1 MIPDT
6 THDAWFGNSFKSNI
20 ITRQPLTFQQLFH
33 LCIDPKRSAISVQNY
48 KSLSDDQQKLVKNNR
63 NIMPASYNSG
73 TNKTTRKTEN
83 IRWIEFIIIDIDNS
97 DDAFRAKD
105 PLLLESVF
113 EDREINYI
121 LYSTF
126 RSTPTSPR
134 YRLIVPA
141 HRLPKEEY
149 RAAVATICYW
159 LQIVPNS
166 ESMNMNQLHYL
177 PHMPQDGEYEV
188 VSYIEGRSYLHT
200 DFDPGATPLLEARGQ
215 IGRQRGST
223 NGNLSTTDE
232 DGKQGSIQ
240 GQSQI
245 DFENWEPPVSVEQHQ
260 YIEALNHIDP
270 RKPYPEWR
278 KVACAIKHYFQGSE
292 DSLDRGLEEFD
303 RWSAIGDCELYKGFE
318 DCKKLW
324 DGIDPNKKG
333 GVTSKHVLQL
343 ARDESGWSSVTPLV
357 EGDSAETVELDLV
370 IKPIYP
376 EYINE
381 MVKDWA
387 LLKRDNLYIDLTD
400 PYSAPVKRTIFNNM
414 HMSRS
419 FSYADV
425 NKKGKLNKMSPTP
438 KVKPD
443 MWLSLREGK
452 MYESTMYGPGKP
464 KTFIYDGAEYVN
476 IWKRPVYKVYRDE
489 HTYTILDDHFR
500 WLINDPIKRQT
511 YLTIL
516 QHLVKNPG
524 SRLGFC
530 TVLQGGQGIG
540 KSFVARFM
548 EVLLGTENVQQLSTR
563 SLSDNLTEWAGRSEA
578 SFIEEI
584 YMPGKKRYEVIEGFK
599 PYISNASIS
608 IRESYKGTKTVINPT
623 SYLAFT
629 NHKDAIPVDSMHDR
643 RYYII
648 FSSVQKKEQVIEQN
662 DRYGGGSAYFDKLWP
677 LLDDPGACAHWL
689 LSQTPLVGFKPNVTP
704 QITDDMHYMHRMTL
718 TPVEEAV
725 IGILKD
731 KGKGIYTH
739 VLSSK
744 VILDLLELE
753 GFPMSQART
762 PVSKILQKNWI
773 KIDPKD
779 RPMVNG
785 EKHTIWHDGTI
796 GSNHDAIGLWKKYF
810 TGVEV
815 EGESNVIPFNPDRED

>member
-1 MIPDT
+1 MIHDT
-6 THDAWFGNSFKSNI
+6 VHDAWFGNSFKSNI
-20 ITRQPLTFQQLFH
+20 ITRTPLTFQQLFH
-33 LCIDPKRSAISVQNY
+33 LCIDPKRSAISVQTY
-48 KSLSDDQQKLVKNNR
+48 KNLSDDQQKLVKNNR
-63 NIMPASYNSG
+63 NIMPASYKSG

-97 DDAFRAKD
+97 DDAFRVKD

-113 EDREINYI
+113 EDRDINYLI
-121 LYSTF
+121 YSTF

-134 YRLIVPA
+134 FRLIVPA

-188 VSYIEGRSYLHT
+188 VSYIEGRSYLPT
-200 DFDPGATPLLEARGQ
+200 DFDPGATPLLEARGHGK
-215 IGRQRGST
+215 GRDGH
-223 NGNLSTTDE
+223 GNLSPQGE
-232 DGKQGSIQ
+232 DHDGEHDKDSVT
-240 GQSQI
+240 
-245 DFENWEPPVSVEQHQ
+245 DFENWEPPVSVEEHQ

-278 KVACAIKHYFQGSE
+278 KVACAIKHYFQS
-292 DSLDRGLEEFD
+292 DPDRGLEEFD
-303 RWSAIGDCELYKGFE
+303 RWSAMGDCELYKGFE

-324 DGIDPNKKG
+324 DNIDPNKKG

-357 EGDSAETVELDLV
+357 KVNGGDKQDEVDAELDLLT
-370 IKPIYP
+370 KPVYP
-376 EYINE
+376 DYIE
-381 MVKDWA
+381 KMLEKWA
-387 LLKRDNLYIDLTD
+387 LLKRDNLYIDLSN
-400 PYSAPVKRTIFNNM
+400 PYSAPIRRTIFNTI

-419 FSYADV
+419 FSQADITKNGTV
-425 NKKGKLNKMSPTP
+425 SKMSPYP
-438 KVKPD
+438 KIKPD
-443 MWLSLREGK
+443 MWFSLYEGK
-452 MYESTMYGPGKP
+452 LYESTMYGPGKK
-464 KTFIYDGAEYVN
+464 KTFMHDGAEYVN
-476 IWKRPVYKVYRDE
+476 TWKRPQYKPYRDE

-500 WLINDPIKRQT
+500 WLIRDDLKRQT

-524 SRLGFC
+524 SRLSFC

-540 KSFVARFM
+540 KSFIAKFM

-629 NHKDAIPVDSMHDR
+629 NHRDAIPVDSMHDR
-643 RYYII
+643 RYYVI
-648 FSSVQKKEQVIEQN
+648 FSSVQRKVQVTEQN
-662 DRYGGGSAYFDKLWP
+662 ERYGGCNAFFNKLWP
-677 LLDDPGACAHWL
+677 LLNDPGACAHWL
-689 LSQTPLVGFKPNVTP
+689 LSQPPLAGFDPTVTP
-704 QITDDMHYMHRMTL
+704 EITDDMHYMHRMTKS
-718 TPVEEAV
+718 PIEEAV
-725 IGILKD
+725 DELLEQRPR
-731 KGKGIYTH
+731 GIYTH
-739 VLSSK
+739 VISST
-744 VILDLLELE
+744 VILALLEVE
-753 GFPMSQART
+753 GFPISTTRV
-762 PVSKILQKNWI
+762 PVSKMLQKNWI
-773 KIDPKD
+773 KCDKRIKLKGD
-779 RPMVNG
+779 
-785 EKHTIWHDGTI
+785 KHTLWHDGTI
-796 GSNHDAIGLWKKYF
+796 GNNHDATELWKKYF
-810 TGVEV
+810 TGVEE
-815 EGESNVIPFNPDRED
+815 EGESNIIPFKPED